1 MAAQSITT
9 LFEVHGYTI
18 HVLAEDGSSDLW
30 ASVSFRIFTMR
41 NCNGMS
47 GVIMSENGRHNLGR
61 MVSIHSQLEEDK
73 YFWSP
78 LGNANRDYIRLRFRI
93 TNEIVL
99 QQLQASTSKTLEI
112 ELIPYCP
119 RWKRIESNHVP
130 RGKFLHPLTG
140 YSVSKKEQEE
150 ITAASILRVRDKFNF
165 SVI

>member
-1 MAAQSITT
+1 
-9 LFEVHGYTI
+9 
-18 HVLAEDGSSDLW
+18 
-30 ASVSFRIFTMR
+30 
-41 NCNGMS
+41 
-47 GVIMSENGRHNLGR
+47 MSENGRHNLGR

-78 LGNANRDYIRLRFRI
+78 LGNADRDYIRLRFRI
-93 TNEIVL
+93 TNDIVL
-99 QQLQASTSKTLEI
+99 QQLQVPESKILEI
-112 ELIPYCP
+112 ELTPHCP

-165 SVI
+165 SVS